1 MKQNMWKK
9 PWRIKEGAIIGG
21 IIVIIGLL
29 LQLSMGPV
37 VWSAFAWPN
46 NGIAFAAFLMIIV
59 VIFLLKKKV
68 YLFHYLGTYQA
79 AIPALAYAVTLT
91 LVMGLTKQ
99 TEGSTWLNSMLTFWP
114 FVLTYMYMT
123 TVLGLVV
130 LNRLQHRRGLKD
142 IPFYLNHLGL
152 FIALTTATLGNADM
166 QQLKMVVG
174 IGMSEWRGIT
184 QEGIIKELPMS
195 IELKRFILETYE
207 DGSPKRYASEVEIV
221 TSDDERIQTTID
233 VNKPAKVDGWKIYQ
247 YSYDTQMGKQSQ
259 TSTLELV
266 SDPWLPLVYA
276 GIYMMLAGAV
286 SMLLFGQV
294 KKS

>member
-29 LQLSMGPV
+29 LQLSMGAV
-37 VWSAFAWPN
+37 DWSVFAWPN
-46 NGIAFAAFLMIIV
+46 NGIAFAAFLLFIV
-59 VIFLLKKKV
+59 FIFLLKKKV
-68 YLFHYLGTYQA
+68 HLFHFLGTYQA

-91 LVMGLTKQ
+91 LIMGMTKQ
-99 TEGSTWLNSMLTFWP
+99 TEGGTWLSSMLTFWP
-114 FVLTYMYMT
+114 FVLTYIYMT
-123 TVLGLVV
+123 TVLGLIV
-130 LNRLQHRRGLKD
+130 LNRLQRSRKLRD

-152 FIALTTATLGNADM
+152 FIALTTATGNADM